1 MSNTILLGFG
11 LLVTC
16 SGQSS
21 PKVYDIGSRL
31 EPFVDDW
38 LIEKMDG
45 VQLQLHHPT
54 PGEVAIVFD
63 KSWEGNTC
71 T

>member
-11 LLVTC
+11 LLVVC

-21 PKVYDIGSRL
+21 SKVHNIGSRL

-38 LIEKMDG
+38 LVEKMDG
-45 VQLQLHHPT
+45 VQLQLHRCIILRR
-54 PGEVAIVFD
+54 A
-63 KSWEGNTC
+63 K
-71 T
+71 